1 MRIWD
6 VTGPDVEAA
15 DAEPWDGPMASTMRP
30 FATSA
35 MVRLLISAVVLYL
48 GAGVSICLIFLTAR
62 STVPH
67 PALLLTLAIWLMSV
81 GGAALPILTAVS
93 PRTMRRLF
101 PAVGFWAIF
110 LSTPSATWALVAGGP
125 DLAVVIAAY
134 GQAPLFAFYMLH
146 RGWAVLCTLLV
157 LIEFALVVGLQG
169 GWAAPLGQWAFV
181 LASVVATAVLMG
193 PIAERSD
200 RLAKSEHE
208 ARVELADVNATLES
222 RVAEQVTEI
231 ERLGQLRRFLSPQVA
246 DAVMS
251 GESEALARPHR
262 QQIAVFFC
270 DLRGFT
276 AFTNGTE
283 PEEVVGVLDE
293 YYRAVG
299 EVLQRYDATIGGYA
313 GDGIMAYFGD
323 PVVRED
329 PAHDAVRMA
338 SELREPMNALVAAW
352 TRRGYDLS
360 YGIGVAY
367 GYATLGVIGFDG
379 RYDYTPLGAVVNLA
393 ARLCG
398 QASAAQILLDH
409 ATHAATSDRL
419 ASEHHADLDLKGYG
433 KATRSYA
440 LT

>member
-1 MRIWD
+1 MRFWD
-6 VTGPDVEAA
+6 VSGPDVDAA

-30 FATSA
+30 FTTNS
-35 MVRLLISAVVLYL
+35 MVRLLISAIVLYL
-48 GAGVSICLIFLTAR
+48 GSGVSVYLIYLTAR
-62 STVPH
+62 SAIAH
-67 PALLLTLAIWLMSV
+67 PDLWLALAIWVMGV
-81 GGAALPILTAVS
+81 GIGAQFLLLAVS
-93 PRTMRRLF
+93 PHTMRRLF
-101 PAVGFWAIF
+101 PSIGFWAIF
-110 LSTPSATWALVAGGP
+110 LSTPSVTVALAAGGP
-125 DLAVVIAAY
+125 DLAIVVAVY
-134 GQAPLFAFYMLH
+134 VEAPLYAFYML
-146 RGWAVLCTLLV
+146 RRRWAVLCLLLV
-157 LIEFALVVGLQG
+157 VIQFALVVGLQS
-169 GWAAPLGQWAFV
+169 GWAAPVGQWVFV
-181 LASVVATAVLMG
+181 LASVVATAFLMG
-193 PIAERSD
+193 LIAERSD
-200 RLAKSEHE
+200 LLAESEHH
-208 ARVELADVNATLES
+208 ARVELAEMNQTLES

-262 QQIAVFFC
+262 QRIAVFFC

-276 AFTNGTE
+276 AFTNAAE

-299 EVLQRYDATIGGYA
+299 EVLQRHDATIGGYA

-323 PVVRED
+323 PVLRAD

-338 SELREPMNALVAAW
+338 SELREPMNALVDAW
-352 TRRGYDLS
+352 TLRGYDLS
-360 YGIGVAY
+360 YGIGLAY

-433 KATRSYA
+433 QATKSYA

>member
-1 MRIWD
+1 MHFWD
-6 VTGPDVEAA
+6 LSGPDVEAA

-30 FATSA
+30 FETTS
-35 MVRLLISAVVLYL
+35 MVRLLVSAIVLYF
-48 GAGVSICLIFLTAR
+48 GAGVSVVLIYLTER
-62 STVPH
+62 SAIAH
-67 PALLLTLAIWLMSV
+67 PDLWLTLGIWLISAGIGGQLLLMT
-81 GGAALPILTAVS
+81 VS
-93 PRTMRRLF
+93 PRTLRRIF

-110 LSTPSATWALVAGGP
+110 LSTPSVTWALAAGGP
-125 DLAVVIAAY
+125 DLPIVVVGYA
-134 GQAPLFAFYMLH
+134 QAPIYAFYML
-146 RGWAVLCTLLV
+146 RRRWAVLCALLV
-157 LIEFALVVGLQG
+157 LIQFALVVGLVS
-169 GWAAPLGQWAFV
+169 GWAAPIGQWVFLLTSGVAVAF
-181 LASVVATAVLMG
+181 LMG
-193 PIAERSD
+193 LVAQRSD
-200 RLAKSEHE
+200 LLATSEHE
-208 ARVELADVNATLES
+208 ARVELADMNRTLES

-231 ERLGQLRRFLSPQVA
+231 ARLGQLRRFLSPQVA

-251 GESEALARPHR
+251 GESEAIARPHR

-276 AFTNGTE
+276 AFTNAAE
-283 PEEVVGVLDE
+283 PEEVVGVLEE

-299 EVLQRYDATIGGYA
+299 EVLQRCDATIGGYA

-329 PAHDAVRMA
+329 PAHDAARMA
-338 SELREPMNALVAAW
+338 SELREPMNTLVDVW
-352 TRRGYDLS
+352 TGRGYDLS
-360 YGIGVAY
+360 YGIGLAY

-409 ATHAATSDRL
+409 AMHAATRDRF

>member
-1 MRIWD
+1 MRFWE
-6 VTGPDVEAA
+6 VSGPEVEAA
-15 DAEPWDGPMASTMRP
+15 DAAPWDGPMASTMRP
-30 FATSA
+30 FTTSSI
-35 MVRLLISAVVLYL
+35 VQLIVSGIVLYL
-48 GAGVSICLIFLTAR
+48 GAGVSVLVVYLTAH
-62 STVPH
+62 SAINH
-67 PALLLTLAIWLMSV
+67 PDSWLALAIWLI
-81 GGAALPILTAVS
+81 GASIGMQILPLAVS
-93 PRTMRRLF
+93 PDSLRRIF
-101 PAVGFWAIF
+101 PSLGFLAIF
-110 LSTPSATWALVAGGP
+110 LSTPSVTWALAAGGP
-125 DLAVVIAAY
+125 GLAVTAAFY
-134 GQAPLFAFYMLH
+134 VEAPIYAFYML
-146 RGWAVLCTLLV
+146 RRRWAVLCTLLL
-157 LIEFALVVGLQG
+157 LIEFGLVVWLQS
-169 GWAAPLGQWAFV
+169 GWAAPIGQWVFV
-181 LASVVATAVLMG
+181 LASVVTTAFLMG
-193 PIAERSD
+193 LIAERSD
-200 RLAKSEHE
+200 RLAESEHQ
-208 ARVELADVNATLES
+208 AHVELSDLNRTLES
-222 RVAEQVTEI
+222 RVDEQVTEI
-231 ERLGQLRRFLSPQVA
+231 ERLGLLRRFLSQQVA

-251 GESEALARPHR
+251 GESEALSRPHR

-276 AFTNGTE
+276 AFTNAAE

-338 SELREPMNALVAAW
+338 SELREPMNALVDAW

-360 YGIGVAY
+360 YGIGLAY

-398 QASAAQILLDH
+398 RASAAQVLLDH
-409 ATHAATSDRL
+409 ATHAATRDHF

>member
-1 MRIWD
+1 M
-6 VTGPDVEAA
+6 
-15 DAEPWDGPMASTMRP
+15 
-30 FATSA
+30 
-35 MVRLLISAVVLYL
+35 
-48 GAGVSICLIFLTAR
+48 
-62 STVPH
+62 
-67 PALLLTLAIWLMSV
+67 
-81 GGAALPILTAVS
+81 
-93 PRTMRRLF
+93 
-101 PAVGFWAIF
+101 FWAVF
-110 LSTPSATWALVAGGP
+110 VSTLSTTGIVVAGGP
-125 DLAVVIAAY
+125 HLAIVAAAY
-134 GQAPLFAFYMLH
+134 VESLIYGFYMLH
-146 RGWAVLCTLLV
+146 RRWAVLCVVLTVLL
-157 LIEFALVVGLQG
+157 FAFVVGVQD
-169 GWAAPLGQWAFV
+169 GWPAPAGQWTV
-181 LASVVATAVLMG
+181 LLATVVATAFLMG
-193 PIAERSD
+193 LIAERSD
-200 RLAKSEHE
+200 VLGESEHQ
-208 ARVELADVNATLES
+208 ARVELAEMNQTLEV
-222 RVAEQVTEI
+222 RVADQVTEI

-246 DAVMS
+246 EAVMS
-251 GESEALARPHR
+251 GESEGLTRPHR
-262 QQIAVFFC
+262 QRIAVFFC

-276 AFTNGTE
+276 AFTNAAE

-329 PAHDAVRMA
+329 PAHQAVRMA
-338 SELREPMNALVAAW
+338 SELREPMNALVDAW

-409 ATHAATSDRL
+409 ATHAATSDQL

-433 KATRSYA
+433 SATRSYA